1 MKSNKTKLRLVLNA
15 AKIVAL
21 LFVSGVFINGTV
33 MAESKDVEASGLKE
47 AIFGGGCFWCMQQ
60 PYDNLKGVK
69 KTYTG
74 YSGGKTENPTYEE
87 VASRTTGHVESV
99 LVVYDPKEV
108 TYTQL
113 LKTFWMNVDPTQE
126 NGQFAD
132 RGSEYRTVIFYGD
145 QEEQKL
151 AEESK
156 KELADSGKFNKPIV
170 TAIEP
175 AATFYRA
182 EEEHQEYYKKN
193 AVHYKLYK
201 MGSGRAAFIHENW
214 E

>member
-47 AIFGGGCFWCMQQ
+47 AIFGGGCFWCMQP

-108 TYTQL
+108 TYKQL

-193 AVHYKLYK
+193 SVHYKLYK